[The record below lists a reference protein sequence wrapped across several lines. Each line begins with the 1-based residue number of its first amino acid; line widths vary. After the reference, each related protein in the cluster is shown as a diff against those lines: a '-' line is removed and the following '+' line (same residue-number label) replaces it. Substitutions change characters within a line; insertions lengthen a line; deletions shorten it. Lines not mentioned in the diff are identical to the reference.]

1 MSGRAPSMSARQ
13 HRSVARSRTAQPGL
27 ADAGVLAEASVP
39 NRQRVTVPPLPA
51 LIVGAVHHTRHR
63 PKLHRFS
70 NKHYQWLIDL
80 DAPPRLSGMLRAFS
94 DLRPEDHLSGP
105 STLAALKV
113 EAIATVRA
121 AGIDTEQVDRVI
133 LLAHARV
140 LGHVFDPMSVFWC
153 LTATS
158 EVVAAVIEVHNTYSG
173 RHAYVVVPAADGTA
187 SVDKDFYVSPFNDT
201 SGSYAVRLAMSAQR
215 VTAMVQ
221 LVRDEAPVLT
231 ATVTGAPIPA
241 TPANLRRMI
250 RRTPLMTH
258 RVSALI
264 RMHGI
269 YLWLRRLPVQ
279 SRTAEPAAKIRGGAL
294 AVAGYAMGAPGVGG
308 STVDGSATLEHG
320 PTGGV
325 PAPAD
330 RPTVAQRVTALTRG
344 RVARPI
350 VRRVLDQVPVRLR
363 LPDGSM
369 IGAGRPDDPTLE
381 ALDPAAV
388 YRRLE
393 EHPKI
398 GLGEAYQAGEWR
410 AAYGTDLADALA
422 PFAAKLADLLPRP
435 LIAVRGL
442 VDRAIPHH
450 QRNTAEGSRANISAH
465 YDLSN
470 DLFAEFLDETMTYSS
485 ALFDESRPWDAQ
497 DLAQAQHR
505 KIDAALDAAG
515 VTDGT
520 RPREVWKQQQPNLE
534 LRKWFQRQDELGD
547 CFCRRLALQK
557 HRSIEPPLLATHPRI
572 RADRQV
578 FDELAQVAIVA
589 TPRRLRLGI
598 ILGGDGQRLT
608 ARWLFRL
615 VHGPPG
621 YSQERVIGG
630 SFSPAVTL
638 TLIDS
643 RLPLMSLTRRIVC
656 GPGLIAKSRSGVCWI
671 FLPSM

>member
-153 LTATS
+153 LTGTS

-173 RHAYVVVPAADGTA
+173 RHAYVMVPAADGTA

-221 LVRDEAPVLT
+221 LVRNEAPVLA

-241 TPANLRRMI
+241 TPTNVRRMI

-308 STVDGSATLEHG
+308 STVDGSAIPEPG
-320 PTGGV
+320 PAGSV
-325 PAPAD
+325 PAPVE
-330 RPTVAQRVTALTRG
+330 RPTVAQR
-344 RVARPI
+344 
-350 VRRVLDQVPVRLR
+350 
-363 LPDGSM
+363 
-369 IGAGRPDDPTLE
+369 
-381 ALDPAAV
+381 
-388 YRRLE
+388 
-393 EHPKI
+393 
-398 GLGEAYQAGEWR
+398 
-410 AAYGTDLADALA
+410 
-422 PFAAKLADLLPRP
+422 
-435 LIAVRGL
+435 
-442 VDRAIPHH
+442 
-450 QRNTAEGSRANISAH
+450 
-465 YDLSN
+465 
-470 DLFAEFLDETMTYSS
+470 
-485 ALFDESRPWDAQ
+485 
-497 DLAQAQHR
+497 
-505 KIDAALDAAG
+505 AAG
-515 VTDGT
+515 
-520 RPREVWKQQQPNLE
+520 
-534 LRKWFQRQDELGD
+534 
-547 CFCRRLALQK
+547 A
-557 HRSIEPPLLATHPRI
+557 
-572 RADRQV
+572 
-578 FDELAQVAIVA
+578 
-589 TPRRLRLGI
+589 
-598 ILGGDGQRLT
+598 
-608 ARWLFRL
+608 
-615 VHGPPG
+615 
-621 YSQERVIGG
+621 
-630 SFSPAVTL
+630 
-638 TLIDS
+638 
-643 RLPLMSLTRRIVC
+643 
-656 GPGLIAKSRSGVCWI
+656 
-671 FLPSM
+671 